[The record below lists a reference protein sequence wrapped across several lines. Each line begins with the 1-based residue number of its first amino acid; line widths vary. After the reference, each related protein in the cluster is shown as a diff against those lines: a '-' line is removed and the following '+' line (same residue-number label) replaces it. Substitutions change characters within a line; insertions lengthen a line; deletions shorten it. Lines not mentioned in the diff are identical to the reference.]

1 MQALKLLAGTMLATA
16 LLFTGTPDGRAADP
30 AAKTADPA
38 AKMAQTS
45 DDFIRALTPQ
55 LPSVT
60 TRGIALGTGATAPA
74 AAPATAPRINFQ
86 VEFEYNSTT
95 LSPKAAAVLDELGKA
110 LVSRE
115 LASFRFELI
124 GHTDAAGSAA
134 YNLDLSRRRAAA
146 VRDYLSGR
154 FSIAADRLATIGR
167 GEEQLLDPA
176 HPNSGVNRR
185 VEIVNIGG

>member
-1 MQALKLLAGTMLATA
+1 MQALKLLAGTMFATA
-16 LLFTGTPDGRAADP
+16 LLVSGTPEGRAADP
-30 AAKTADPA
+30 AAQ
-38 AKMAQTS
+38 MAHTS

-55 LPSVT
+55 APVK

-74 AAPATAPRINFQ
+74 SAAAPTVAPRINFQ

-124 GHTDAAGSAA
+124 GHTDAAGSAG